1 MARLLKLHQFADKHH
16 FCVDLS
22 QKGRNGVTR
31 TSQQPQLS
39 TLRQD
44 VAVAATKHAARTQR
58 AKTAYRKDAACRG
71 QQKVFNLRFK
81 KIEKRLCLQSAT
93 FCHVK

>member
-58 AKTAYRKDAACRG
+58 AKTAYRKDAACQNGIPQGRSVPG
-71 QQKVFNLRFK
+71 AAKSFQFT
-81 KIEKRLCLQSAT
+81 I
-93 FCHVK
+93 